1 MNKKDSD
8 LHNQA
13 RGGLLIIRGSSKEM
27 MTMPLKPAHS
37 KDLKKFK
44 QSKEARDQPRESG
57 TKEKFKL
64 PKQVLQQ
71 SSKVVV
77 QKMSSELEAER

>member
-8 LHNQA
+8 LNQEQV

-27 MTMPLKPAHS
+27 MTMPLKPTHS

-44 QSKEARDQPRESG
+44 LSKETKDQPKESG

-64 PKQVLQQ
+64 P
-71 SSKVVV
+71 SKV
-77 QKMSSELEAER
+77 L